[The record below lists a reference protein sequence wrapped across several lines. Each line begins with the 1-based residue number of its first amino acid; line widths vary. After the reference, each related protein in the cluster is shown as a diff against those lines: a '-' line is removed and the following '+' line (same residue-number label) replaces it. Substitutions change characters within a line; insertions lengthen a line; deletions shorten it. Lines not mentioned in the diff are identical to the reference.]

1 MTNKHQEDLEHIR
14 SMMERSSRF
23 ISLSGISGVIAGIV
37 ALVAS
42 GFAYYFMYVSNT
54 SYFNETKFYDRNLLI
69 KLLIVGI
76 SALVCAIF
84 AGIFFTVRKSRKNN
98 IKIWTATSRRLIINL
113 AIPLFAGGIF
123 CIAMINYGIAGLV
136 APVTLIFYGLALIN
150 AGKYT
155 LNDVEYLGY
164 FELALG
170 LISLFFT
177 GYGLYFWAIGF
188 GLLHIIYGILM
199 EKKYH

>member
-1 MTNKHQEDLEHIR
+1 MKNKHLEDLEHIR

-23 ISLSGISGVIAGIV
+23 ISLSGVSGVIAGIV

-42 GFAYYFMYVSNT
+42 GFAYYFMYAST
-54 SYFNETKFYDRNLLI
+54 GYFNETLFNDRSLLS
-69 KLLIVGI
+69 KLLILGI
-76 SALVCAIF
+76 SALACAIF
-84 AGIFFTVRKSRKNN
+84 AGIFFTVRKSKKNN
-98 IKIWTATSRRLIINL
+98 IKIWTATTRRLLINL

-123 CIAMINYGIAGLV
+123 CIAMIYYGIAGLV

-170 LISLFFT
+170 LISLFFI